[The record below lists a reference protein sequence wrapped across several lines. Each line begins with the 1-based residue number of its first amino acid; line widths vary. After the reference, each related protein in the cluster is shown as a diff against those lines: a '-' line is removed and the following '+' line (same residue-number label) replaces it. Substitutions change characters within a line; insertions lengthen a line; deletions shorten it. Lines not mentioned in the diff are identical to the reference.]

1 MPLLVIAPLVG
12 IAIVP
17 VTPPVGAGL
26 TPSDVTSVEP
36 SGIPVVPTDPLE
48 PIPSG
53 EVMPSE
59 GTAVSGSSGSSTW
72 ANAGPAHNRHQAVK
86 SGRTAAIADNL
97 IGAIP
102 WKPASLQRERP
113 PGASSCDI
121 GQSWPVRCQRWHV
134 DDGRSACEGY
144 AVPGSK
150 RLWTISRLRVAGPSR
165 LLN

>member
-1 MPLLVIAPLVG
+1 VPLLVIAPLVG

-17 VTPPVGAGL
+17 VTPPVGVGL
-26 TPSDVTSVEP
+26 TPSDVTSVAP
-36 SGIPVVPTDPLE
+36 SGIPVVPTDPLV

-72 ANAGPAHNRHQAVK
+72 ANAGPAHNRHHAVK
-86 SGRTAAIADNL
+86 SGRTAAIADDL
-97 IGAIP
+97 IGTLL
-102 WKPASLQRERP
+102 WKPASLQRKRRP
-113 PGASSCDI
+113 GTRSCDI
-121 GQSWPVRCQRWHV
+121 GQSWLVRCQPWHV
-134 DDGRSACEGY
+134 EDGRSACEGY

-150 RLWTISRLRVAGPSR
+150 RLRTISRFRVAGPSQ